1 MSETSVECSETENLW
16 KFHDA
21 LVVSSAETR
30 DNSGGINV
38 ELRQYLNQCVIP
50 RYYDPLKY

>member
-1 MSETSVECSETENLW
+1 MQDSSVNKNTDNNFNMLKFLFKNICLKTSVECSETKNLW

-30 DNSGGINV
+30 DN
-38 ELRQYLNQCVIP
+38 P
-50 RYYDPLKY
+50 D